1 MRSIR
6 LLRRFLSSTV
16 ILAVLSALAARVA
29 RLPAQR
35 VDPPANP
42 VYSPRTITY
51 AELRRVV
58 FLGIGLVFGIWF
70 ALWFISRTLEVLT
83 LFSVS
88 VILAVAL
95 RPTVDRLSNDRIP
108 HVNKRIRRALSI
120 LTLYLTLATVVAA
133 IALIVI
139 PQVLLEAEKLVSSAP
154 DYLQGLNERLR
165 LLPGF
170 AALPSLQTVTNQ
182 AAGQLFS
189 NLPQALSVLFLAI
202 NTVTGLL
209 SIFVV
214 LVLTFFLIMD
224 ADAIYKHFTSLL
236 PPGGRGKARELTAEM
251 GRKIEG
257 WLKGII
263 VLSAFVGVGTTV
275 GMWALGMPYPLLL
288 GVTAG
293 VAELVP
299 LAGPYLASAPGIL
312 VAIFQPTW
320 KLIAVLVFFVALQ
333 MAENH
338 ILAPGVMGREV
349 EIPPLLV
356 ILALLIGA
364 SLLGILGAVLAL
376 PVAAVIQVLWIDL
389 VVPEIKRRYRE
400 ANSA

>member
-1 MRSIR
+1 MRCIR
-6 LLRRFLSSTV
+6 LLRRFLPSSIV
-16 ILAVLSALAARVA
+16 LAVVSVLLARVA
-29 RLPAQR
+29 RFPTQR
-35 VDPPANP
+35 VEPSAQP
-42 VYSPRTITY
+42 VRPVRTVTY

-58 FLGIGLVFGIWF
+58 FLGIGLAFGIWF
-70 ALWFISRTLEVLT
+70 AVWFISRTLEVLT

-95 RPTVDRLSNDRIP
+95 RPTVDRLSSERIP
-108 HVNKRIRRALSI
+108 HVNNRVRRALSI
-120 LTLYLTLATVVAA
+120 LTLYLALAAVVAA

-139 PQVLLEAEKLVSSAP
+139 PQVLLEAERLVSSAP
-154 DYLQGLNERLR
+154 DYLQGLDQRLH
-165 LLPGF
+165 LLPGSS
-170 AALPSLQTVTNQ
+170 ALPSLQTVTSQ
-182 AAGQLFS
+182 VAGQFFS
-189 NLPQALSVLFLAI
+189 NIPQALDVLFLAI

-224 ADAIYKHFTSLL
+224 ADTIYKHFTSLL
-236 PPGGRGKARELTAEM
+236 PPSGRGKARELTAEM

-293 VAELVP
+293 LAELVP

-320 KLIAVLVFFVALQ
+320 KLVAVLAFFIALQ

-338 ILAPGVMGREV
+338 VLAPGIMGREV

-356 ILALLIGA
+356 ILALLLGA

-376 PVAAVIQVLWIDL
+376 PVAAVVQVLWIDL
-389 VVPEIKRRYRE
+389 IVPEIKRRYSE
-400 ANSA
+400 ANGA